1 MLTEHAL
8 ERQANSLES
17 MFYSAEVE
25 IDGVIKPAT
34 LLKERKG
41 TNKVTFLLRLQDSE
55 TGMVTKRVIR
65 DENGQIVWQDTV
77 DFYKP
82 ARAVALSIPI
92 ELKWKV
98 GE

>member
-17 MFYSAEVE
+17 LFDSAEVE
-25 IDGVIKPAT
+25 INGEMKPAT
-34 LLKERKG
+34 LLKVRQG
-41 TNKVTFLLRLQDSE
+41 RNKVNFLIRLQDSE
-55 TGMVTKRVIR
+55 TGWITKRLIR
-65 DENGQIVWQDTV
+65 DENGQIVWQDSV
-77 DFYKP
+77 NLYKP
-82 ARAVALSIPI
+82 ARAVSLSLPI

>member
-8 ERQANSLES
+8 QRQTNSLES

-25 IDGVIKPAT
+25 FDGVMKPAT
-34 LLKERKG
+34 LLKVRQG
-41 TNKVTFLLRLQDSE
+41 QNKVNFLIRLQDSE
-55 TGMVTKRVIR
+55 TGMVTKRVIK
-65 DENGQIVWQDTV
+65 DENGQIVWQDSV
-77 DFYKP
+77 NLYKP
-82 ARAVALSIPI
+82 ARAVSLSLPI